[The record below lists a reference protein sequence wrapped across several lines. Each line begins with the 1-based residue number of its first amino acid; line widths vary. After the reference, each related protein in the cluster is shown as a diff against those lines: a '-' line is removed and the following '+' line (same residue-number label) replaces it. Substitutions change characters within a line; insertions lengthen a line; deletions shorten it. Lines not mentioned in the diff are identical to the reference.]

1 MTLRSTSASPAGH
14 GAPKATEPL
23 RRTGD
28 SMGTAVDT
36 IRNIS
41 HTSPYTL
48 PLAGI
53 YCYNGCVSGTW
64 WSATA
69 KSGRATLMGV
79 PFPCTMT
86 GCHHVASFS
95 EGFYAV
101 AARFFDQKN
110 YVPVTHI
117 VSGHSFRLLR
127 PISTPTENAPLA
139 RQSLTS
145 LFDVF
150 FLEPSKSRFQTTSRQ
165 NDVSWVHGTFT
176 EVNYYPKKKT
186 KKKKEL

>member
-1 MTLRSTSASPAGH
+1 MPDHKKVSESRVSHFSFHSSHPQASLTSASPAGH

-48 PLAGI
+48 PLPGI
-53 YCYNGCVSGTW
+53 YLLQGCLSGTW
-64 WSATA
+64 WYATA
-69 KSGRATLMGV
+69 KSGRLAFIGV
-79 PFPCTMT
+79 SFPGTTT

-101 AARFFDQKN
+101 APRFFDQKN
-110 YVPVTHI
+110 YGTRTYI

-127 PISTPTENAPLA
+127 PISY
-139 RQSLTS
+139 S
-145 LFDVF
+145 D
-150 FLEPSKSRFQTTSRQ
+150 
-165 NDVSWVHGTFT
+165 
-176 EVNYYPKKKT
+176 
-186 KKKKEL
+186 